1 MRDYWPI
8 QTAPMDRPYP
18 QRVLVLVLPEVHL
31 LDLAGPVQ
39 ALWEAN
45 GFGADYRMVYVGV
58 ERQVRSAQGLT
69 LADLERLPD
78 PRADDLVLIPGVDSS
93 TLDGLGHHVPAAW
106 LRLAHERGARL
117 ASICSGAFVLGR
129 AGLLDG
135 RTCTTHW
142 KVASRLQRDHPQAR
156 VVQNRLFVKD
166 EGIVTSAGVA
176 SGIDMALSILEE
188 DHGPRLVARVA
199 QELVVYIR
207 RHGDRE
213 QQSVFL
219 DYRTHLH
226 PGVHRVQ
233 DWLIAHP
240 DQRPSL
246 EALADRAGMSVRNLT
261 RVFRR
266 ETGISLKEFAHRIKL
281 QVARDLLRSPE
292 LKVEAVASSCG
303 FEDARQL
310 RRLWREA
317 YGTSVSEWRRE
328 AATH

>member
-1 MRDYWPI
+1 MSPSS
-8 QTAPMDRPYP
+8 
-18 QRVLVLVLPEVHL
+18 QRVLVLLLPEVHL

-39 ALWEAN
+39 ALFEAN
-45 GFGADYRMVYVGV
+45 ACGAGYDLHYVGTGEGV
-58 ERQVRSAQGLT
+58 TSAQGLR
-69 LADLERLPD
+69 LAALEPLPVVG
-78 PRADDLVLIPGVDSS
+78 PDDLVLIPGTESRG
-93 TLDGLGHHVPAAW
+93 LDRLAQAVPATW
-106 LRLAHERGARL
+106 LRRAHEAGARL
-117 ASICSGAFVLGR
+117 ASVCSGAFVLAR

-142 KVASRLQRDHPQAR
+142 KVAGRLQREHPHAR
-156 VVQNRLFVKD
+156 VVQNRLFVGD

-176 SGIDMALSILEE
+176 SGIDMALSLIEE
-188 DHGPRLVARVA
+188 AHGPLVTARVA
-199 QELVVYIR
+199 REMVVYIR

-226 PGVHRVQ
+226 PAVHRVQ
-233 DWLIAHP
+233 DWLIAHA
-240 DQRPSL
+240 DQRPTL
-246 EALADRAGMSVRNLT
+246 EELADRAGMSVRNLT

-266 ETGISLKEFAHRIKL
+266 ETGITLKDFAQRVKL

-292 LKVEAVASSCG
+292 LKVEAVAGSCG

-317 YGTSVSEWRRE
+317 YGTSVSAWRRDE
-328 AATH
+328 AGL